1 MATIEARSLASL
13 NFLAANPPQYPVNP
27 TEEKQEPLTLYI
39 SRVPGTRDVILSTS
53 KPQIKNV
60 TSHDVANSLY
70 YIHLELP
77 GEAPTSAPNR
87 SPDTPRSSI
96 ESGRSANQIRRKP
109 LPAGAQLA
117 PARGQSPGGSPPVRD
132 SGVAVADFQAQQQRP
147 ADGVDTRR
155 WTGDGR
161 TFYDVE
167 DLSGARDGPRPDER
181 RHPLDREL
189 PPLPERPSR
198 DISSQRTRSRS
209 PSPIKFHNTTAI
221 PYVLHIIRRDP
232 NTGHQWNIGRVSS
245 SQLETAL
252 DDSYS
257 YTSYDPAGLGT
268 QDQRRKTNTPQPDI
282 NITLET
288 SGYAKF
294 RGMPIR
300 RSIDAARQAPGRTSA
315 SPPRS
320 DDREPGFNRLIF
332 MTYTKSWTTG
342 IREKL
347 SALNDERLQQQQQ
360 KQPHG
365 RHTRT
370 KSSVSATSGTST
382 NSVDSDSAPITR
394 PGQGLRPK
402 GYMFESPW
410 GGLCQFRTGNGGR
423 SVKLRH
429 ALPGGRSG
437 GYNPL
442 VPGSDQLE
450 SAAALFTGSPS
461 DVSELRFNL
470 PAGRELF
477 QQGKEEALSR
487 KQELAGHLG
496 RLMRGT
502 GQDDE
507 DEDALALG
515 REKAGGGN
523 RGKRAK
529 LGKLIVSGDGMKMLD
544 LVVAANI
551 GVWWGAW
558 EKTF

>member
-1 MATIEARSLASL
+1 MAIEARSLASL

-27 TEEKQEPLTLYI
+27 TEEKQDPLTLYI

-53 KPQIKNV
+53 KPQVKNV

-77 GEAPTSAPNR
+77 GEAPTR
-87 SPDTPRSSI
+87 SLDTPRSSI
-96 ESGRSANQIRRKP
+96 ESGRSANQIKRKP
-109 LPAGAQLA
+109 LPAGAQIA
-117 PARGQSPGGSPPVRD
+117 PARGQSPAGRSPVRD

-147 ADGVDTRR
+147 SEGIDTRR

-161 TFYDVE
+161 TYYNVE
-167 DLSGARDGPRPDER
+167 DPSGARDVPREASRPDDR

-189 PPLPERPSR
+189 PPLPERPTRSMSR
-198 DISSQRTRSRS
+198 ERTRSRS
-209 PSPIKFHNTTAI
+209 PSPIKFHNTIAT
-221 PYVLHIIRRDP
+221 PYILHIIRRDP

-245 SQLETAL
+245 SQLETSL

-257 YTSYDPAGLGT
+257 YTSYDPAGLAT
-268 QDQRRKTNTPQPDI
+268 QDQRRKVNTPQPDI

-294 RGMPIR
+294 RGMPSR
-300 RSIDAARQAPGRTSA
+300 RSIDAVGRTSA
-315 SPPRS
+315 SPPRAE
-320 DDREPGFNRLIF
+320 DREPGFKRLVF
-332 MTYTKSWTTG
+332 MTYTKSWTAG

-347 SALNDERLQQQQQ
+347 SALNDKDAQHQQ
-360 KQPHG
+360 PRHG
-365 RHTRT
+365 RT
-370 KSSVSATSGTST
+370 KSNLSATSGTST

-429 ALPGGRSG
+429 ALAGRAG

-442 VPGSDQLE
+442 VPGTASEQIE
-450 SAAALFTGSPS
+450 AAASLIMGAA

-470 PAGRELF
+470 PGRELF
-477 QQGKEEALSR
+477 QQGKEEAMSR
-487 KQELAGHLG
+487 KQEIAGHLG
-496 RLMRGT
+496 RLMRG
-502 GQDDE
+502 GGADE

-529 LGKLIVSGDGMKMLD
+529 LGKLIVSGEGMKMLD

>member
-1 MATIEARSLASL
+1 MAVEARSLASL

-27 TEEKQEPLTLYI
+27 TEEKQDPLTLYI

-53 KPQIKNV
+53 KPQVKNV

-77 GEAPTSAPNR
+77 GEAPTR
-87 SPDTPRSSI
+87 SIDTPRSSI
-96 ESGRSANQIRRKP
+96 ESGRSANQIKRKP
-109 LPAGAQLA
+109 LPAGAQIA
-117 PARGQSPGGSPPVRD
+117 PARDQSPANRSPVRD
-132 SGVAVADFQAQQQRP
+132 SGVAVADFQAKQQR
-147 ADGVDTRR
+147 ATDEIDTRR

-161 TFYDVE
+161 TYYSVE
-167 DLSGARDGPRPDER
+167 DPSGARDDVREAPSPVEG
-181 RHPLDREL
+181 RHPLDRNL
-189 PPLPERPSR
+189 PPLPERPAPR
-198 DISSQRTRSRS
+198 PRERTRSRS
-209 PSPIKFHNTTAI
+209 PSPIKYHNTTAT
-221 PYVLHIIRRDP
+221 PYTLHIIRRDP

-245 SQLETAL
+245 SQLETSL
-252 DDSYS
+252 DESYS
-257 YTSYDPAGLGT
+257 YTSYDPAGLST
-268 QDQRRKTNTPQPDI
+268 QDQRRKANTPQPDI

-294 RGMPIR
+294 RGMPSR
-300 RSIDAARQAPGRTSA
+300 QSPDAIGRTSA
-315 SPPRS
+315 SPPRA
-320 DDREPGFNRLIF
+320 DDREPGFKRLVF
-332 MTYTKSWTTG
+332 MTYTKSWTAG

-347 SALNDERLQQQQQ
+347 SAMNDKDAQQQQQ
-360 KQPHG
+360 P

-370 KSSVSATSGTST
+370 KSTVSATSATST

-394 PGQGLRPK
+394 PGLGLRPK

-429 ALPGGRSG
+429 ALSGRSG

-442 VPGSDQLE
+442 VPGTASEQIE
-450 SAAALFTGSPS
+450 AAAAMIMGAA

-470 PAGRELF
+470 PGRELF
-477 QQGKEEALSR
+477 HQGKEEAMAR
-487 KQELAGHLG
+487 KQEIAGHLG

-502 GQDDE
+502 GADE
-507 DEDALALG
+507 DTDALALG

-529 LGKLIVSGDGMKMLD
+529 LGKLIVSGEGMKMLD